1 MLSPKRPIH
10 VVEDIRFRAHRA
22 PPHHPENPE
31 RLAAVSRALARQA
44 DHITRLTPRA
54 ASREEIVQVHS
65 PGHYEQILAAVSRA
79 PGQLDADT
87 FVSEQSLEIARL
99 AAGSTIDLAL
109 KVARGEAPF
118 GIAAVRP
125 PGHHAEADRPMG
137 FCLFNNVA
145 IAARALQREL
155 GLEKIAILD
164 WDVHH
169 GNGTQHSFENDPSI
183 LYVSLHQFPHYPGTG
198 NFDEAGRG
206 AGLGSTLNLAIPPGC
221 GDLEYS
227 GLMHRA
233 VAPVIRRF
241 APQMILVSCGF
252 DAHRDDPLSSMN
264 VSAEGYREMTHAV
277 ADLARELCGGRV
289 AFVLEGG
296 YAASGLEEG
305 TDAVL
310 AALLDPD
317 AARPA
322 PPSAPAGSTLATLL
336 DSARAVHGGQN
347 PDLGAL

>member
-1 MLSPKRPIH
+1 MPSPDRPIH
-10 VVEDIRFRAHRA
+10 VVEDIRFRAHRS
-22 PPHHPENPE
+22 PPRHPENPE
-31 RLAAVSRALARQA
+31 RLAAVSRALARHA
-44 DHITRLTPRA
+44 DHLTPLAPRA
-54 ASREEIVQVHS
+54 AHREEIIRIHS
-65 PGHYEQILAAVSRA
+65 PGHYAKILNAVKRA
-79 PGQLDADT
+79 PAHLDADT
-87 FVSEQSLEIARL
+87 FVSEQSLEIAKL
-99 AAGSTIDLAL
+99 AAGGTIDLAL
-109 KVARGEAPF
+109 SVARGEAAC

-145 IAARALQREL
+145 IAARALQHEL

-198 NFDEAGRG
+198 NFNEAGEG
-206 AGLGSTLNLAIPPGC
+206 AGLGSTLNLALPPGC
-221 GDLEYS
+221 GDLEYC
-227 GLMHRA
+227 GLVHRA
-233 VAPVIRRF
+233 VAPMIRRF

-252 DAHRDDPLSSMN
+252 DAHRDDPLSDMN

-277 ADLARELCGGRV
+277 AELARDLCGGRL

-310 AALLDPD
+310 GALLDPGEV
-317 AARPA
+317 RPL
-322 PPSAPAGSTLATLL
+322 PGPANRGLASLL
-336 DSARAVHGGQN
+336 EATRAVHAGRC